1 MSFLFFEFISIFKI
15 YKNKYLNIDFLIYQW
30 YIYYIL
36 NIGENKMQTNY
47 KFDFYSPMNFSNY
60 SLNQSM
66 RYQLSLL
73 DNLDHLT
80 KRHSENVANLTCRI
94 CEYLGCKKHFIL
106 YATMCA
112 YLHDIG
118 KIFIP
123 HDILFKDGKLTDEE
137 YELMKKHTVFG
148 YNLCMNDEKLKMFAE
163 GALYHHECLD
173 GSGYPNGVS
182 GNEIPYASQI
192 IHVADV
198 YDALVTK
205 RHYTTH
211 VNISTT
217 LQDLIKESVPS
228 SQVLALDSL
237 STANSGKVNKK
248 VLNALFKVVID
259 DTLYEIAST
268 KEYISHL
275 KDGLSRLIQI
285 AEFDIQRNKQ
295 KSEKGKEYYENGM
308 KALFTHNENMD
319 NYMSVLED
327 HKNAID
333 AKNQLINDLYN
344 EVKILKKLKC

>member
-1 MSFLFFEFISIFKI
+1 
-15 YKNKYLNIDFLIYQW
+15 
-30 YIYYIL
+30 
-36 NIGENKMQTNY
+36 MQTNY
-47 KFDFYSPMNFSNY
+47 NFDFYSPMNLSNY
-60 SLNQSM
+60 GLNQSM
-66 RYQLSLL
+66 RYQLALL

-80 KRHSENVANLTCRI
+80 RIHTENVANLTCRI
-94 CEYLGCKKHFIL
+94 CEYLGCKKHFIF

-118 KIFIP
+118 KVFIP
-123 HDILFKDGKLTDEE
+123 HNILFKDGRLTGEE
-137 YELMKKHTVFG
+137 YEIMKKHTIFG

-182 GNEIPYASQI
+182 GSEIPYASQI

-211 VNISTT
+211 VNISAT
-217 LQDLIKESVPS
+217 LQDLIKESIPTSHLV
-228 SQVLALDSL
+228 ALDAL
-237 STANSGKVNKK
+237 SFSNNGKINKK
-248 VLNALFKVVID
+248 ALRALFKVVID

-268 KEYISHL
+268 KEYVSHL
-275 KDGLSRLIQI
+275 KDAVSRLTQV

-295 KSEKGKEYYENGM
+295 TSQKAREYYENGM
-308 KALFTHNENMD
+308 KVLLTGNENMN
-319 NYMSVLED
+319 NYKDALKD
-327 HKNAID
+327 YKKAIET
-333 AKNQLINDLYN
+333 KNQLIDDLYN

>member
-1 MSFLFFEFISIFKI
+1 MKA
-15 YKNKYLNIDFLIYQW
+15 NYQ
-30 YIYYIL
+30 
-36 NIGENKMQTNY
+36 
-47 KFDFYSPMNFSNY
+47 FDFYSPMNFSNY

-123 HDILFKDGKLTDEE
+123 SKILYKDGRLTDEE
-137 YELMKKHTVFG
+137 YEIMKKHTVFG
-148 YNLCMNDEKLKMFAE
+148 YNLCMNDDKLKMFAE
-163 GALYHHECLD
+163 GTLYHHECLD

-182 GNEIPYASQI
+182 GGEIPYASQI

-211 VNISTT
+211 VNISAT
-217 LQDLIKESVPS
+217 LQDLIKESVAP
-228 SQVLALDSL
+228 SQVVALDAL
-237 STANSGKVNKK
+237 SFSNNGKINKK
-248 VLNALFKVVID
+248 VLRALFKVVID
-259 DTLYEIAST
+259 DTLYEISST
-268 KEYISHL
+268 KEYVSHL
-275 KDGLSRLIQI
+275 KDELSRLIQI
-285 AEFDIQRNKQ
+285 ADFDAKRIKQ
-295 KSEKGKEYYENGM
+295 KTQKGMEYYENGM
-308 KALFTHNENMD
+308 KELFAKNENMD
-319 NYMSVLED
+319 NYMNVLED
-327 HKNAID
+327 YKTAID
-333 AKNQLINDLYN
+333 NKNELIDDLYN

>member
-1 MSFLFFEFISIFKI
+1 MP
-15 YKNKYLNIDFLIYQW
+15 KNYQ
-30 YIYYIL
+30 
-36 NIGENKMQTNY
+36 
-47 KFDFYSPMNFSNY
+47 FDFYSPMNFSNY

-123 HDILFKDGKLTDEE
+123 HNILFKDGKLTNEE
-137 YELMKKHTVFG
+137 YEMMKKHTIFG
-148 YNLCMNDEKLKMFAE
+148 YNLCMNDPKLKTFAE

-173 GSGYPNGVS
+173 GSGYPHGVS
-182 GNEIPYASQI
+182 GGEIPYASQI

-211 VNISTT
+211 VNISAT
-217 LQDLIKESVPS
+217 LQDLIKESTPPS
-228 SQVLALDSL
+228 QLVALDAL
-237 STANSGKVNKK
+237 SFSNNGKINKK
-248 VLNALFKVVID
+248 ILRALFKVVID
-259 DTLYEIAST
+259 DTLYEISST
-268 KEYISHL
+268 KEYVSHL
-275 KDGLSRLIQI
+275 KDELSRLNQI
-285 AEFDIQRNKQ
+285 AQFDNQRNKQ
-295 KSEKGKEYYENGM
+295 KSEKRKEYYENGM
-308 KALFTHNENMD
+308 KELFASNENMN
-319 NYMSVLED
+319 NYMDVLED
-327 HKNAID
+327 YKTAID
-333 AKNQLINDLYN
+333 KKNELINDLYS

>member
-1 MSFLFFEFISIFKI
+1 
-15 YKNKYLNIDFLIYQW
+15 
-30 YIYYIL
+30 
-36 NIGENKMQTNY
+36 
-47 KFDFYSPMNFSNY
+47 MNLANY
-60 SLNQSM
+60 SLNHTM

-80 KRHSENVANLTCRI
+80 KKHSENVANLTCRI

-123 HDILFKDGKLTDEE
+123 REILFKDGKLTDEE
-137 YELMKKHTVFG
+137 YQIMKKHTVFG
-148 YNLCMNDEKLKMFAE
+148 YNLCINDEKLKLFAE

-211 VNISTT
+211 VNISAT
-217 LQDLIKESVPS
+217 LKDMINEYVPS
-228 SQVLALDSL
+228 SEVVALDAL
-237 STANSGKVNKK
+237 SNSNQGKVNKK
-248 VLNALFKVVID
+248 PLRALFKVVID
-259 DTLYEIAST
+259 DTLYEISET
-268 KEYISHL
+268 KEYLSHL
-275 KDGLSRLIQI
+275 KDELSRLIQI
-285 AEFDIQRNKQ
+285 AEFDDKRNKQ
-295 KSEKGKEYYENGM
+295 KTEKGRIYYENGM
-308 KALFTHNENMD
+308 KALFARGENMD
-319 NYMSVLED
+319 NYMMVLQD
-327 HKNAID
+327 YKNAID
-333 AKNQLINDLYN
+333 NKNKLIDDLYN
-344 EVKILKKLKC
+344 EIKIIKKLRC

>member
-1 MSFLFFEFISIFKI
+1 
-15 YKNKYLNIDFLIYQW
+15 
-30 YIYYIL
+30 
-36 NIGENKMQTNY
+36 MQTNY
-47 KFDFYSPMNFSNY
+47 QFDFYSPMNFSNY
-60 SLNQSM
+60 SLNKSM
-66 RYQLSLL
+66 RYQLALL

-80 KRHSENVANLTCRI
+80 KRHCENVANLTCRI

-118 KIFIP
+118 KVFIP
-123 HDILFKDGKLTDEE
+123 HKILFKDGRLTDEE
-137 YELMKKHTVFG
+137 YELMKKHTILG

-173 GSGYPNGVS
+173 GTGYPNGVS
-182 GNEIPYASQI
+182 GKDIPYASQI

-211 VNISTT
+211 VNISST
-217 LQDLIKESVPS
+217 LQDLIKESTPPS
-228 SQVLALDSL
+228 EVVALDAL
-237 STANSGKVNKK
+237 SYSNSGKINKK
-248 VLNALFKVVID
+248 ALNALFKVVID
-259 DTLYEIAST
+259 DTLYEISST

-275 KDGLSRLIQI
+275 KNELSRLIQI
-285 AEFDIQRNKQ
+285 KKQ

-308 KALFTHNENMD
+308 KSLFANNENFD
-319 NYMSVLED
+319 NYMNVLED
-327 HKNAID
+327 YKTAID
-333 AKNQLINDLYN
+333 NKNNLINDLYN

>member
-1 MSFLFFEFISIFKI
+1 ML
-15 YKNKYLNIDFLIYQW
+15 
-30 YIYYIL
+30 
-36 NIGENKMQTNY
+36 TNY
-47 KFDFYSPMNFSNY
+47 KFDFYSPMNTANY

-94 CEYLGCKKHFIL
+94 CEYLGCKDYFIL

-123 HDILFKDGKLTDEE
+123 HEILFKDGKLTDEE
-137 YELMKKHTVFG
+137 YEIMKKHTVFG
-148 YNLCMNDEKLKMFAE
+148 YNLCMNDEKLKLFAE

-182 GNEIPYASQI
+182 GKEIPYAAQI

-211 VNISTT
+211 VNISAT
-217 LQDLIKESVPS
+217 LKDLIKESMPS
-228 SQVLALDSL
+228 SHVIALDTL
-237 STANSGKVNKK
+237 SNHQQGKVNKK
-248 VLNALFKVVID
+248 PLRALFKVVID
-259 DTLYEIAST
+259 DTLYEISET
-268 KEYISHL
+268 KEYVSHL
-275 KDGLSRLIQI
+275 KDELSRLIQI
-285 AEFDIQRNKQ
+285 AEFDVKRNNQ
-295 KSEKGKEYYENGM
+295 KTEKGRIYYENGM
-308 KALFTHNENMD
+308 KALFARGENMD
-319 NYMSVLED
+319 NYMMVLED
-327 HKNAID
+327 YKNAID
-333 AKNQLINDLYN
+333 NKNKLIDDLYD
-344 EVKILKKLKC
+344 EIKIIKKLRC

>member
-1 MSFLFFEFISIFKI
+1 
-15 YKNKYLNIDFLIYQW
+15 
-30 YIYYIL
+30 
-36 NIGENKMQTNY
+36 MQTNY
-47 KFDFYSPMNFSNY
+47 QFDFYSPMNFSNY

-94 CEYLGCKKHFIL
+94 CEYLGCKKYFIL

-123 HDILFKDGKLTDEE
+123 REILFKDGKLTDEE
-137 YELMKKHTVFG
+137 YAIMKKHTVFG
-148 YNLCMNDEKLKMFAE
+148 YNLCMNDEKLKLYAE

-182 GNEIPYASQI
+182 GKEIPYASQI

-211 VNISTT
+211 VNISDT
-217 LQDLIKESVPS
+217 LKDLIKDSVPS
-228 SQVLALDSL
+228 SQVVALDALTFS
-237 STANSGKVNKK
+237 NNGKINKK
-248 VLNALFKVVID
+248 PLRALFKVVID
-259 DTLYEIAST
+259 DTYYEISST
-268 KEYISHL
+268 KEYVNHL
-275 KDGLSRLIQI
+275 KDELSRLIQI
-285 AEFDIQRNKQ
+285 AEFDIKRSKQ
-295 KSEKGKEYYENGM
+295 KTQKGIEYYENGM
-308 KALFTHNENMD
+308 KALFASNENMD
-319 NYMSVLED
+319 NYMDVLED
-327 HKNAID
+327 YKNAID
-333 AKNQLINDLYN
+333 KKNQLIADLYN
-344 EVKILKKLKC
+344 EIKIIKKLRC

>member
-1 MSFLFFEFISIFKI
+1 
-15 YKNKYLNIDFLIYQW
+15 
-30 YIYYIL
+30 
-36 NIGENKMQTNY
+36 
-47 KFDFYSPMNFSNY
+47 MNLSNY

-123 HDILFKDGKLTDEE
+123 HEILFKDGKLTDEE
-137 YELMKKHTVFG
+137 YETMKKHTVFG
-148 YNLCMNDEKLKMFAE
+148 YNLCMNDEKLKLFAE

-182 GNEIPYASQI
+182 GKDIPYASQI

-211 VNISTT
+211 VNISAT
-217 LQDLIKESVPS
+217 LKDLIKESVPS
-228 SQVLALDSL
+228 SEVIALDAL
-237 STANSGKVNKK
+237 SNSNQGKVNKK
-248 VLNALFKVVID
+248 PLRALFKVVID
-259 DTLYEIAST
+259 DTLYEISET
-268 KEYISHL
+268 KEYVSHL
-275 KDGLSRLIQI
+275 KDELSRLIQI
-285 AEFDIQRNKQ
+285 AEFDVKRTKQ
-295 KSEKGKEYYENGM
+295 KTEKGRIYYENGM
-308 KALFTHNENMD
+308 KALFARGENMD
-319 NYMSVLED
+319 NYMIVLED
-327 HKNAID
+327 YKNAID
-333 AKNQLINDLYN
+333 NKNKLIDDLYN
-344 EVKILKKLKC
+344 EIKIIKKLRC